1 MRSKAKQRTKKIMR
15 SKGSDTQIRRNEIEM
30 FFHKLQQ
37 VVKESRNDGQ
47 ISQDCTLLHTNNK
60 KQALPERDSTFIHTN
75 TRNEGRNNYT
85 CRCKYLSEIPSNMFP
100 PFYKRI
106 SSSIGRYEVELNF
119 IQAIV
124 WLKSV
129 TACIP
134 QISVEKLQQLFDKQC
149 NMRDNYNYDE
159 NRHVKDV
166 DVESSLTIPINKTP
180 SIHEMLN
187 NSEEFITS
195 NLNNIFDSSYNVISP
210 MIYKSYIDPEDIQS
224 QTFDFIS
231 SSKDRNE
238 SVAEFSKPETNTYA
252 MTNQK
257 RRKEFLSK
265 PCIIPDLYEDPL
277 SDMNDLFEESDDIQK
292 HQNFENEQTSSK
304 NSNKQVNNEIT
315 VDKSIC
321 PTSKKP
327 ETSTSHVMTNQ
338 EKRKEFLSKPCI
350 IPDLDEDSLS
360 DMNDLFEES
369 DDMQEHQNFEN
380 EQISSKNSNKRVN
393 NEITEDKSICS
404 TSKKPET
411 STNYVMTNQEKRK
424 EFLSKPCIIPDLDE
438 DSLSDMNDLFEESDD
453 MQEHQ
458 NFENEQISSKNSN
471 KRVNN
476 EITEDKSICSTSKK
490 PETSTNYVMTN
501 QEKRKEFL
509 SKPCIIPDLDEDSLS
524 DMNDLFEESDDMQEH
539 QNFENEQISLKNSNK
554 RINNEIIEDE
564 SICSISK
571 NNADI
576 SNEHRSVSLARCQS
590 FESILNLKYN
600 SDDEY
605 ITPMTSQYDA
615 NNKMKTPDYHNPTNF
630 TNYLSNINFSEIISP
645 ISCMIPREQNKA
657 NNFQTG
663 QVQSKT
669 LHDYNDEDFEYDIND
684 NSLYTSMS
692 DTAAE
697 NQDHDSAYS
706 TWKIETLNY
715 DAAIT
720 TKPITANKRKSNAN
734 IGCHYNLR
742 SHKKHIEVTVS
753 PSLIQKP
760 VRRRPSAGKRC
771 SSKKRKSEP
780 AKDLSKK
787 KKGNKDEVI
796 SASWLDFTIELL
808 NSEHV
813 ILTSVKVILSTLCD
827 KKTAQEYAVHRCWKD
842 SLEEQAIN
850 AVLNIVDILKMEKKP
865 DICAKQIEK
874 TIIETLDEM
883 LTSLQL
889 NETFIWIYRI
899 QIILKFCNLLSIC
912 IKTINYLIIMLETL
926 QYVLIN
932 AANENE
938 RTTEI
943 EINQLHLVSYALDM
957 ALRTYRILVPRDKK
971 SQSAENAIPYVA
983 DLWKMR
989 YRIENEKLEDT
1000 SFDLDATE
1008 KKWINVLQKF
1018 TVVSVKHLVQFTD
1031 ISFSLYHILISA

>member
-75 TRNEGRNNYT
+75 TRNEGRDNYT

-195 NLNNIFDSSYNVISP
+195 NLRNIFDSSYNVISP
-210 MIYKSYIDPEDIQS
+210 MIYKSYIEPEDIQS

-277 SDMNDLFEESDDIQK
+277 SDMNDLFEESDNMQK
-292 HQNFENEQTSSK
+292 HQNYENEQISSK

-315 VDKSIC
+315 EDKSIC

-327 ETSTSHVMTNQ
+327 ETSTSH
-338 EKRKEFLSKPCI
+338 
-350 IPDLDEDSLS
+350 
-360 DMNDLFEES
+360 
-369 DDMQEHQNFEN
+369 
-380 EQISSKNSNKRVN
+380 
-393 NEITEDKSICS
+393 
-404 TSKKPET
+404 
-411 STNYVMTNQEKRK
+411 VMTNQEKRK

-600 SDDEY
+600 FDDEY

-663 QVQSKT
+663 QAQSKT

-684 NSLYTSMS
+684 NSLCTSMS

-813 ILTSVKVILSTLCD
+813 ILTSVKIILSTLCD

>member
-15 SKGSDTQIRRNEIEM
+15 SKGSDTQIRRNEIET
-30 FFHKLQQ
+30 FFSKLQQ
-37 VVKESRNDGQ
+37 VVKESRNDDQ
-47 ISQDCTLLHTNNK
+47 IPQDCTVLHTNNK
-60 KQALPERDSTFIHTN
+60 KQSLPKRDSTFIHTN
-75 TRNEGRNNYT
+75 TRNEGHNDYT

-100 PFYKRI
+100 PLYKRI

-134 QISVEKLQQLFDKQC
+134 QISVKKLQQLFDKQC

-166 DVESSLTIPINKTP
+166 DVESSFPINKTP

-187 NSEEFITS
+187 NSTEFITS
-195 NLNNIFDSSYNVISP
+195 NLTNISDSSYNVISS

-224 QTFDFIS
+224 RKFDFIS
-231 SSKDRNE
+231 SSKDRNR
-238 SVAEFSKPETNTYA
+238 SVAEFSKPETNTYII
-252 MTNQK
+252 TNQK
-257 RRKEFLSK
+257 KRKKFLSK
-265 PCIIPDLYEDPL
+265 PCIIPDLGEDSL
-277 SDMNDLFEESDDIQK
+277 SDMNDLFDKSDDMQE
-292 HQNFENEQTSSK
+292 HQNFEIEQILSK
-304 NSNKQVNNEIT
+304 NLNKRINNEIT
-315 VDKSIC
+315 EDKTIYS
-321 PTSKKP
+321 TLKKP
-327 ETSTSHVMTNQ
+327 ETSTSYIMTNQ
-338 EKRKEFLSKPCI
+338 EKRKEFLSKSCI
-350 IPDLDEDSLS
+350 IPDLDEDSLSDMNDLFEKSDDMQEHQNFENEQISSKNSNKRINNEITEDKTIYSTLKKPETSTNYIMTNQEKRKEFLSKSCIIPDLDEDTLS

-380 EQISSKNSNKRVN
+380 EQISSKNSNKR
-393 NEITEDKSICS
+393 
-404 TSKKPET
+404 
-411 STNYVMTNQEKRK
+411 
-424 EFLSKPCIIPDLDE
+424 
-438 DSLSDMNDLFEESDD
+438 
-453 MQEHQ
+453 
-458 NFENEQISSKNSN
+458 
-471 KRVNN
+471 
-476 EITEDKSICSTSKK
+476 
-490 PETSTNYVMTN
+490 
-501 QEKRKEFL
+501 
-509 SKPCIIPDLDEDSLS
+509 
-524 DMNDLFEESDDMQEH
+524 
-539 QNFENEQISLKNSNK
+539 
-554 RINNEIIEDE
+554 INNEIIEDE

-576 SNEHRSVSLARCQS
+576 SKEYRSVSLTRCQS

-600 SDDEY
+600 SDNEY
-605 ITPMTSQYDA
+605 ITPMTSQYGINDH
-615 NNKMKTPDYHNPTNF
+615 MKTPDYHSPTNF
-630 TNYLSNINFSEIISP
+630 TNYLSNINFSQMISP
-645 ISCMIPREQNKA
+645 ISCMIPQEQKKA
-657 NNFQTG
+657 NNFQTDQG
-663 QVQSKT
+663 QSKA
-669 LHDYNDEDFEYDIND
+669 LHDYNDDDFEYDIND
-684 NSLYTSMS
+684 NSLCTSKS

-715 DAAIT
+715 DTAIT
-720 TKPITANKRKSNAN
+720 TKPIIANKHKSDVN

-760 VRRRPSAGKRC
+760 ARRRASAGNRC
-771 SSKKRKSEP
+771 SSKKRKLEP
-780 AKDLSKK
+780 AKDLAKK
-787 KKGNKDEVI
+787 KKENRDEVI

-813 ILTSVKVILSTLCD
+813 ILTSVKVILSMLCD
-827 KKTAQEYAVHRCWKD
+827 KKTAQEYVAHRCWKD
-842 SLEEQAIN
+842 SLEEQAVN
-850 AVLNIVDILKMEKKP
+850 AVLNIADVLRMEKKP

-932 AANENE
+932 AANENG

-1008 KKWINVLQKF
+1008 KKWINVFQKF
-1018 TVVSVKHLVQFTD
+1018 TVASVKHLVQFTD
-1031 ISFSLYHILISA
+1031 ISFSLYHILIST